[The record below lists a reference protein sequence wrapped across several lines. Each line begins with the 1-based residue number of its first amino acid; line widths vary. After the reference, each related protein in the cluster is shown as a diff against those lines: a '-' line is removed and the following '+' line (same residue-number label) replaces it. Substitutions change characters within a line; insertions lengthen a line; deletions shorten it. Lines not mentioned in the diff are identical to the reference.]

1 MEILSLSFWGE
12 VRQALSYAYVTL
24 RARNKKKWMMGRI
37 YKYDLGQ

>member
-24 RARNKKKWMMGRI
+24 RAGNKKNE
-37 YKYDLGQ
+37 

>member
-24 RARNKKKWMMGRI
+24 RARNKKNEWWVG
-37 YKYDLGQ
+37 